1 MTVPNFSGKFSNRNS
16 QSFLFQSGSICSPD
30 KYNRQLLNFQA
41 PLTSDQKLSLNCT
54 EEVRFIENPSSYW
67 NTTLGVTV

>member
-16 QSFLFQSGSICSPD
+16 QSFLFQSGPD
-30 KYNRQLLNFQA
+30 KYNKQLFNFQA

-67 NTTLGVTV
+67 KTTLGVEAVR

>member
-16 QSFLFQSGSICSPD
+16 QSFLFQSGSSPD
-30 KYNRQLLNFQA
+30 KYNTQLFNFQA
-41 PLTSDQKLSLNCT
+41 SLTSDEKLSLNCT